1 MKHANIIE
9 GYKYSARCAA
19 GLINLD
25 WNEASEEVA
34 VSSKEMA
41 EAILSMKS
49 LHTYPEYFPSSLR
62 AATEEFYGVSEA
74 QTLFC
79 GGSDQAIELVLKTF
93 SAKADN
99 THVMTHSYKH
109 FEVFSHI
116 FETSVK
122 HYTADRLFE
131 ISDAEGI
138 IYIVN
143 PNNPTGEYYE
153 IEKIERLVDRN
164 PSAIIL
170 IDEAYIEF
178 SGNESMVK
186 KTSKHENLI
195 VTRTLSKA
203 FGLASAKCGF
213 LFANKKLLW
222 LLEQYHNKKSTGVFS
237 NIAAELAL
245 NNKERMMA
253 YTQSVCEIKKRFYE
267 MLKSSRSSSTNFECL
282 TVKDPDQFSKLAKDY
297 GFVFRDLSAS
307 YGINS
312 TFRLTFPSMKHG
324 SHFLAFADQLIA
336 EGHIVSVG
344 VSNA

>member
-1 MKHANIIE
+1 MKHTNIIE
-9 GYKYSARCAA
+9 GYKYSARCGA

-34 VSSKEMA
+34 LSSKEMA
-41 EAILSMKS
+41 EAILSMGS
-49 LHTYPEYFPSSLR
+49 LHTYPEYFPASLR
-62 AATEEFYGVSEA
+62 AATEEFYGISEE
-74 QTLFC
+74 QILFC
-79 GGSDQAIELVLKTF
+79 GGSDQAIELVLKAF
-93 SAKADN
+93 SAKADS
-99 THVMTHSYKH
+99 THVMIHSYKH

-153 IEKIERLVDRN
+153 VEKIERLVDRN
-164 PSAIIL
+164 PSAVIL

-178 SGNESMVK
+178 SGKESMVK
-186 KTSKHENLI
+186 KTSKYQNLI

-245 NNKERMMA
+245 RNKERMMA
-253 YTQSVCEIKKRFYE
+253 YTQSVGEVKKRFYE
-267 MLKSSRSSSTNFECL
+267 TLKSSKNSATNFECL
-282 TVKDPDQFSKLAKDY
+282 TVKDPDAFCKLAEDY
-297 GFVFRDLSAS
+297 GFVFRDLSTS
-307 YGINS
+307 YGIS
-312 TFRLTFPSMKHG
+312 ATFRLTFPSMQHA
-324 SHFLAFADQLIA
+324 SHFLALTDQLIA
-336 EGHIVSVG
+336 QGNIVSVG